1 MNRTEKILTLIDRL
15 GVASVRQL
23 HEILRLG
30 TYRNTCRVINKL
42 SPYLHEVRSR
52 EKIVYL
58 NKDGRELIASVNEIK
73 KSMLFD
79 HMLLTNDAYIY
90 FNCPHDWRREYAFES
105 STDAGYGF
113 AIQVKGL
120 TTATTKKLVADAMF
134 SRNGYIYLIE
144 IDNTRHMA
152 DNIKKVKRYKEM
164 WTDIQ
169 KKSNM
174 QPFLYFI
181 TLSES
186 RKRKLQTACK
196 GMRAEVLTFDEIR

>member
-15 GVASVRQL
+15 GVVSVRQL

-58 NKDGRELIASVNEIK
+58 NKVGRELIASDKEVK
-73 KSMLFD
+73 KSILFD
-79 HMLLTNDAYIY
+79 HMLLANDAYIY
-90 FNCPHDWRREYAFES
+90 FSCPHDWQTEHVIES
-105 STDAGYGF
+105 HTEAAHYFS
-113 AIQVKGL
+113 IQVKGL
-120 TTATTKKLVADAMF
+120 TSTQTKKVIADATF
-134 SRNGYIYLIE
+134 SRNGYLYLIE

-152 DNIKKVKRYKEM
+152 DNVKKVKRYKEM

-169 KKSNM
+169 KKANM
-174 QPFLYFI
+174 QPILYFI
-181 TLSES
+181 TVSQN
-186 RKRKLQTACK
+186 RKRKLQAATK
-196 GMRAEVLTFDEIR
+196 GLRAEVLTFEEIR

>member
-1 MNRTEKILTLIDRL
+1 MNRTERILTLIDRL

-58 NKDGRELIASVNEIK
+58 NKEGRELIASDKEIK
-73 KSMLFD
+73 KSILFD

-90 FNCPHDWRREYAFES
+90 FDCPHDWRREHVFE
-105 STDAGYGF
+105 TVTEADHGF

-120 TTATTKKLVADAMF
+120 ASTQTKRVIADATF
-134 SRNGYIYLIE
+134 SRNGYIYLVE
-144 IDNTRHMA
+144 IDNTRQMQ
-152 DNIKKVKRYKEM
+152 DNLKKVKRYKEV
-164 WTDIQ
+164 WSDIQ
-169 KKSNM
+169 RKTNL

-181 TLSES
+181 TTSDS
-186 RKRKLQTACK
+186 RKRKLASALK
-196 GMRAEVLTFDEIR
+196 GVRAEVLTFGEIR